1 MRILEEYQRRLNVAV
16 IIILFILFMGGMF
29 VMRCLA
35 GKVAAYNDFQTILD
49 LRLGYSFVECQS
61 YIWGLGEAGRLFYAN
76 CFFYVDIGYMII
88 YNIFYFSALSF
99 LLEKTGLKKYKF
111 VLFFPLL
118 SFVFDLG
125 ENLLIRKMIKDFL
138 AIGQGICYTSNIFT
152 VLKFIFTYGSLGVC
166 GLLVV
171 VLIKHHVAR

>member
-61 YIWGLGEAGRLFYAN
+61 YIWGLGEAGRWFYAN

-152 VLKFIFTYGSLGVC
+152 VLSL
-166 GLLVV
+166 
-171 VLIKHHVAR
+171 KSQQ

>member
-61 YIWGLGEAGRLFYAN
+61 YIWGLGEAGRWFYAN

-88 YNIFYFSALSF
+88 YNIFYSSDDALV
-99 LLEKTGLKKYKF
+99 GLKPFKIVRLVKSFKGVNDFKF
-111 VLFFPLL
+111 GKCAVH
-118 SFVFDLG
+118 
-125 ENLLIRKMIKDFL
+125 IHK
-138 AIGQGICYTSNIFT
+138 
-152 VLKFIFTYGSLGVC
+152 
-166 GLLVV
+166 
-171 VLIKHHVAR
+171 

>member
-1 MRILEEYQRRLNVAV
+1 MRILKEYQRRLNAA
-16 IIILFILFMGGMF
+16 ILIILFFLFMSGMF

-61 YIWGLGEAGRLFYAN
+61 YIWDLGEAGRWFYAN
-76 CFFYVDIGYMII
+76 CFFYVDIGYMTI

-125 ENLLIRKMIKDFL
+125 ENFLIRKMIKDFL
-138 AIGQGICYTSNIFT
+138 AIDQGICYTSNIFT

-171 VLIKHHVAR
+171 LLIKHHLVR

>member
-61 YIWGLGEAGRLFYAN
+61 YIWGLGEAG
-76 CFFYVDIGYMII
+76 
-88 YNIFYFSALSF
+88 
-99 LLEKTGLKKYKF
+99 
-111 VLFFPLL
+111 
-118 SFVFDLG
+118 
-125 ENLLIRKMIKDFL
+125 
-138 AIGQGICYTSNIFT
+138 
-152 VLKFIFTYGSLGVC
+152 
-166 GLLVV
+166 
-171 VLIKHHVAR
+171 

>member
-1 MRILEEYQRRLNVAV
+1 MRILEKYQRRLNAAV
-16 IIILFILFMGGMF
+16 LIILFLLFMGGMF
-29 VMRCLA
+29 VMRCFA

-61 YIWGLGEAGRLFYAN
+61 YIWGLGEAGRWFYEN

-88 YNIFYFSALSF
+88 YNIFYFSTLSF

-138 AIGQGICYTSNIFT
+138 TIDQGICYTSNIFT
-152 VLKFIFTYGSLGVC
+152 VLKFIFAYGSLGVC

-171 VLIKHHVAR
+171 VLIKHLAD